1 MNHDHQIPENSRYVN
16 VRASRE
22 VTVEEMP
29 QTRYSQ
35 PFQQEVYYQS
45 SPMPVNYNE
54 VRKSYSE
61 VVQKSPYQQVP
72 VKTIQYQQVPVK
84 TIQYQQV
91 PVQVQQSIAIEQ
103 QPQQPQIVPQ
113 QQQVDFSAG
122 YKAEIE
128 KMGFILREKNEE
140 VESWRRKCL
149 HLEQHLKDHHEESHS
164 RVEQVIVEVP
174 KIEYRDKIIE
184 KIVEVPMKG
193 GSEIRS
199 NPELQGRITQLMKEN
214 ERLTAMIEDLRKNSK
229 NQALLDE
236 NDRLKAQLDA
246 HRKEGPKR
254 AGMLESQTDTRSVYE
269 EQIRILKDEIENWR
283 LKFAKLE
290 SEKVSERPAIEV
302 VKYVDRPVEKIV
314 EKRVEVPIEVI
325 KYVDKP
331 VEKIVEKKVEVPIV
345 KYVDRPIEKL
355 IEKKVEVPIEVIK
368 VVEQRVEV
376 PIEVIKYVDKII
388 ERPVEVPVE
397 VIKFVDKFVEKK
409 VEVPVEIIKEKVI
422 IDERRV
428 KELEQQLN
436 HIMEENRRLKIT
448 LDDWRQKLMAFESQL
463 VHVEH
468 VKRSTMNDKA
478 YLEGEISKLKM
489 EIDNWRVKY
498 SALISEGPKIV
509 EKLVDRPI
517 EVVKFVDRPI
527 EKLVEKRIEVP
538 VEILKE
544 VIKVVEKPIEIIVEK
559 VVVDERRMKEM
570 DMHLTMVIEENR
582 RLQIT
587 LEDWRSKL
595 MSFENEKADWIKMKF
610 DFEALVAN
618 YNALINEGPR
628 IIEKTIEIPIEII
641 KEVPVE
647 VIKTIEVPV
656 EVIKRVEVPI
666 EVKVPVEVIKTVEV
680 PVEVVRTVEV
690 DSRDRGKLEY
700 ELKRFQELLEAK
712 NREAEEWR
720 MRMGELERLV
730 VDLRMKERLTIE
742 YENKLALMS
751 TELERL
757 KGICEERRVR
767 IVEYER
773 IIGELRI
780 KEGLLKEYENKLA
793 LLSGELERQKNL
805 LKMKVEQMKDNEHK
819 VIVLNNEL
827 DRLGQG
833 LMEQGQ
839 ELEQWRQNYANY
851 NALSNKVSE
860 YQMLFVMLVAEIEA
874 LRYSILQK
882 DTEVEN
888 VRKSGLGVIASGRV

>member
-1 MNHDHQIPENSRYVN
+1 
-16 VRASRE
+16 
-22 VTVEEMP
+22 
-29 QTRYSQ
+29 
-35 PFQQEVYYQS
+35 
-45 SPMPVNYNE
+45 MPVNYNE

-61 VVQKSPYQQVP
+61 VQKSPYQQVP

-91 PVQVQQSIAIEQ
+91 PVQVQQSVAIEKQ
-103 QPQQPQIVPQ
+103 LEQPQIVSQ
-113 QQQVDFSAG
+113 QQQIDYSAG

-128 KMGFILREKNEE
+128 KMNFILREKNEE

-149 HLEQHLKDHHEESHS
+149 HLEQHIKDHQSEESHS
-164 RVEQVIVEVP
+164 RVEKVVVEVP

-193 GSEIRS
+193 GSEFRP
-199 NPELQGRITQLMKEN
+199 NPELQGKITQLTKEN
-214 ERLTAMIEDLRKNSK
+214 ERLMAVIEDLKKNSK
-229 NQALLDE
+229 YQSLLDE
-236 NDRLKAQLDA
+236 IDRLKVQLDA
-246 HRKEGPKR
+246 QRKEGPKR
-254 AGMLESQTDTRSVYE
+254 GMLESQTDSRSVYE
-269 EQIRILKDEIENWR
+269 EQIRVLKDEIENWR
-283 LKFAKLE
+283 LKYAKLE

-302 VKYVDRPVEKIV
+302 VKYVDKPVEKIV

-331 VEKIVEKKVEVPIV
+331 VEKIVEKKIEVPIV

-376 PIEVIKYVDKII
+376 PIEVIKYVDKVI

-448 LDDWRQKLMAFESQL
+448 LEDWRQKLMAFESQL

-489 EIDNWRVKY
+489 EIENWRVKY

-527 EKLVEKRIEVP
+527 EKLVEKRVEVP
-538 VEILKE
+538 VEIIKE

-570 DMHLTMVIEENR
+570 EGHLTLVIEENR

-587 LEDWRSKL
+587 LEDWRGKL
-595 MSFENEKADWIKMKF
+595 MGFENEKAEWIKMKF
-610 DFEALVAN
+610 EFDALVAN

-628 IIEKTIEIPIEII
+628 IVEKTVEIPIEVI

-647 VIKTIEVPV
+647 VIKTVEVPV

-666 EVKVPVEVIKTVEV
+666 EVKVPVEIVKTVEV

-690 DSRDRGKLEY
+690 ESRDRGKLEY

-720 MRMGELERLV
+720 IRMAELERIV
-730 VDLRMKERLTIE
+730 VDLRMKERLLVE

-757 KGICEERRVR
+757 KGMCEERRVK

-773 IIGELRI
+773 LIGELRI

-805 LKMKVEQMKDNEHK
+805 LKMKVEQMGDNEHK

-827 DRLGQG
+827 DRIGQMM
-833 LMEQGQ
+833 MEQGQ

-860 YQMLFVMLVAEIEA
+860 YQMMFVMLVAEIEA

-888 VRKSGLGVIASGRV
+888 VRKSGLGLIASGKV